1 MEMNGGCTE
10 INEKCTEMSGRETG
24 MNGME
29 TGMNGMEMEC
39 LGSNGGSTEGWDILL
54 SQWNGVMEVWIRG
67 MGF

>member
-10 INEKCTEMSGRETG
+10 INEKCTEMSGREMG

-29 TGMNGMEMEC
+29 TGMNGMES

-54 SQWNGVMEVWIRG
+54 SRRNGVTEVRIRG
-67 MGF
+67 SGF